1 MNACD
6 MLISVPIRLFFV
18 LTPVAAIAVLIGLT
32 AHMTIPERVKIAI
45 NSSALACAILIVAAI
60 IGPLLFKLF
69 RITDYSFQIAGG
81 IYLAL
86 IGLDLLICKPT
97 QGNTDE
103 VKPSGG
109 NIAITPL
116 AMPLLAGPGTISF
129 IFLLRSEI
137 HDTTMLVLLCTGIF
151 IAMAATFICFVGAA
165 KASNKMS
172 PMMLRLGE
180 RLTGLMVLCLGAQVI
195 VSGITKAFFI

>member
-1 MNACD
+1 
-6 MLISVPIRLFFV
+6 MLVSVPVRLFFV
-18 LTPVAAIAVLIGLT
+18 LTPVAAIAVMIGLT
-32 AHMTIPERVKIAI
+32 ANMTVPERVKIAI
-45 NSSALACAILIVAAI
+45 NSSALACAILIVAAL

-129 IFLLRSEI
+129 IFLVRSDI
-137 HDTTMLVLLCTGIF
+137 VSTQMLVLLCVGIL
-151 IAMAATFICFVGAA
+151 IAMFLAFLCFVAAA
-165 KASNKMS
+165 KASNNMS
-172 PMMLRLGE
+172 KSMLKFGE
-180 RLTGLMVLCLGAQVI
+180 RMTGLMVLCLGAQVI
-195 VSGITKAFFI
+195 SAGITKAFLL